1 MSKELHLIGEYS
13 PTGSFGC
20 AVQNDEAYRKMKRH
34 IVPVPRESRT
44 SYDKHFNVCRGVEVK
59 YLAPVL
65 GVAAWLIRERHYYD
79 LFQIDGDDGWL
90 KIIYE
95 ENGQ

>member
-1 MSKELHLIGEYS
+1 MDKHLRLIGERS

-20 AVQNDEAYRKMKRH
+20 AAQGDEAFRRMKRH
-34 IVPVPRESRT
+34 IVPVPREART
-44 SYDKHFNVCRGVEVK
+44 DYDRRFNVCRGVEVK

-65 GVAAWLIRERHYYD
+65 GVASWLVRERRDYD
-79 LFQIDGDDGWL
+79 LFQIDDGGWL

-95 ENGQ
+95 EDDN

>member
-1 MSKELHLIGEYS
+1 MSKDLHFIGEHS

-20 AVQNDEAYRKMKRH
+20 VVQNEDAFKRMKKH
-34 IVPVPRESRT
+34 IAPVPREART
-44 SYDKHFNVCRGVEVK
+44 DYDRRFNVCRGVEVK

-65 GVAAWLIRERHYYD
+65 GIAAWVIKERRDYD
-79 LFQIDGDDGWL
+79 LFQIDGEDGWL

-95 ENGQ
+95 EDRK